1 MEMNIEIPKEEK
13 SEERNSE
20 NLSID
25 AATTA
30 GSNAM
35 VDSAKASEESSS
47 AAASNIETN
56 DVVQAVVYDVEGSRL
71 LEQMFAKIPQQ
82 MAFKI
87 GDVAELAEVKPYVL
101 RYWEQ
106 EFDILKPKKAQ
117 NNQRIYSRR
126 DVENV
131 LMIKKFLHVD
141 KFSIPG
147 ARRAI
152 KLARKKQASGAMD
165 INIARGP
172 SEKDIK
178 DLEIR
183 MEMLLSKIRSTKGKL
198 VHKFFQLG
206 L

>member
-1 MEMNIEIPKEEK
+1 MDIEIDQTVDE
-13 SEERNSE
+13 
-20 NLSID
+20 
-25 AATTA
+25 A
-30 GSNAM
+30 GSM
-35 VDSAKASEESSS
+35 
-47 AAASNIETN
+47 ETN
-56 DVVQAVVYDVEGSRL
+56 ELVQAVVFDVEGSRL
-71 LEQMFAKIPQQ
+71 LEKMFARIPDQ

-87 GDVAELAEVKPYVL
+87 GDVAELADVKPYVL

-106 EFDILKPKKAQ
+106 EFDILKPKKAT
-117 NNQRIYSRR
+117 NNQRMYSRR

-131 LMIKKFLHVD
+131 LMVKKFLHID

-152 KLARKKQASGAMD
+152 KLARKKMASGVMD
-165 INIARGP
+165 VAKGP

-178 DLEIR
+178 ALEIR